1 MSGVLRF
8 VFYFIVFLILFRLIR
23 GVLSYLFGSKSNQKI
38 NDQAPKKKSK
48 FENVEDAKYI
58 EIKPEDEKKN

>member
-8 VFYFIVFLILFRLIR
+8 VFYFIVFLILFRLVR
-23 GVLSYLFGSKSNQKI
+23 SALSYLFGSKSNQKI
-38 NDQAPKKKSK
+38 NVQSPKKKSK

>member
-1 MSGVLRF
+1 MVRF
-8 VFYFIVFLILFRLIR
+8 IIYFIVFLILFRLIR
-23 GVLSYLFGSKSNQKI
+23 GVLSYLFGYKNNQKI

-58 EIKPEDEKKN
+58 EIKTEDEKKN

>member
-8 VFYFIVFLILFRLIR
+8 VFYFVVFLILFRLVR
-23 GVLSYLFGSKSNQKI
+23 SVLNYLFRDKSNA
-38 NDQAPKKKSK
+38 NVSEQAPKKKSK

>member
-1 MSGVLRF
+1 MVRF
-8 VFYFIVFLILFRLIR
+8 IIYFIVFLILFRLVR

-48 FENVEDAKYI
+48 FENIEDAKYI

>member
-1 MSGVLRF
+1 MVRF
-8 VFYFIVFLILFRLIR
+8 IIYFIVFLILFRLIR
-23 GVLSYLFGSKSNQKI
+23 GVLSYLFGSKNNQKI

-58 EIKPEDEKKN
+58 EIKTEDEKKN

>member
-1 MSGVLRF
+1 MSGILRF
-8 VFYFIVFLILFRLIR
+8 VFYFVVFLILFRLVR
-23 GVLSYLFGSKSNQKI
+23 GLIGYFFSSKSNQKI

-48 FENVEDAKYI
+48 FENVEEAKYI